1 MRILS
6 LSVAAVLCAACQ
18 PSPAPSAAEDTWPP
32 AQERADF
39 ARHFE
44 ERGVTGTFALY
55 NPAENRLLVHNAER
69 AEQPYIPASTYKIP
83 NSLIALE
90 TGVIADTTS
99 VIAWDG
105 EDRSIDAWNRDHMLA
120 TAFEF
125 SVVWF
130 YQEVARR
137 IGEERM
143 QQAVHAANYGNAN
156 IGGGIDV
163 FWLTGDLRISALE
176 QIDFLQRLHEERL
189 PFAER
194 TMRLVKGIMVE
205 ERGGD
210 YVLRAKT
217 GWAIDPHNIGWYVG
231 YVVKG
236 NQPYYFSLNID
247 MTEMAQASAR
257 RDIAK
262 AVLRELELL

>member
-1 MRILS
+1 MGVCI
-6 LSVAAVLCAACQ
+6 ACQ
-18 PSPAPSAAEDTWPP
+18 PAPTGDSAEDALPP
-32 AQERADF
+32 AQEHAAF

-44 ERGVTGTFALY
+44 EHGVTGTFALY
-55 NPAENRLLVHNAER
+55 DPAESQLLVHNAVR
-69 AEQPYIPASTYKIP
+69 AEERYIPASTYKIP

-90 TGVIADTTS
+90 TGVLADTMA

-105 EDRSIDAWNRDHMLA
+105 QERSFDAWNRDHTLA

-130 YQEVARR
+130 HQEAARR
-137 IGEERM
+137 IGQERM
-143 QQAVHAANYGNAN
+143 QHAVRDAGYGNAD

-163 FWLTGDLRISALE
+163 FWLTGNLRISALE

-189 PFAER
+189 PFAEE
-194 TMRLVKGIMVE
+194 TLHLVKGIMVE
-205 ERGGD
+205 ERGAN

-217 GWAIDPHNIGWYVG
+217 GWATDPHNVGWYVG
-231 YVVKG
+231 YVVKHE
-236 NQPYYFSLNID
+236 QPYYFALNID

-262 AVLRELELL
+262 AILRGLDLLD